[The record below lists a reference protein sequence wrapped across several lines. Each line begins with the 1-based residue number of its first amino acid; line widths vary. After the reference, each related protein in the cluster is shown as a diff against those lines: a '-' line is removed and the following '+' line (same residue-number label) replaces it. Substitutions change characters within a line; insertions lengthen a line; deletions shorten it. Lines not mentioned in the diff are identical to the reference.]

1 MSITEISI
9 KRPSLV
15 IVFFLV
21 LGLLG
26 WFSYTQLSYEL
37 IPKFDAPVITVTTI
51 YPGAAPTE
59 VEQSVSKKIE
69 DALSGLEK
77 VKGMRTTSRENF
89 SVVIIE
95 LAQDANTDLALQD
108 AQRKINAIA
117 SQLPEDADTPI
128 LGKFSSDEFPI
139 MNIGAFADMPATTFY
154 DLAKDRIA
162 PTLSTI
168 DGVAQVTLVGGQ
180 EREIRINV
188 NRERLE
194 GYQLS
199 ILQVVQAVQTANL
212 DFPTGKVK
220 NDNGQ
225 ITVRL
230 AGKLDA
236 VEQLRQV
243 VVSTNPLTNTTVLLR
258 DVAEIWDGPKEATD
272 LSRVDGKNAL
282 GILIQK
288 QSDANAVAVS
298 EEVLATL
305 EKLKTQYANDN
316 LSFSVANNSS
326 DFTITAVDA
335 VFHDLGI
342 AIVLVAVIMLLFLH
356 SFRNAII
363 VMLAIPTSLL
373 STMIL
378 VYAFGFTLNLMTL
391 LAMSLVI
398 GILVDDSIVVLENI
412 YRHLEMRKNPR
423 QAALE
428 GRNEI
433 GFTALAI
440 TLVDVVVFV
449 PIALTGGIIG
459 SIMKQFALVV
469 VFSTLMSLI
478 VSFTLTPMLAS
489 RFSRLADLKGESLGS
504 MIIRSFERGLDRF
517 TDGYMGVLKW
527 SLRRWYI
534 VLPGAFFLF
543 ISSFSLVSGGYIGTA
558 FISSSDRGEFI
569 IKIELPKEATLEATN
584 QTAKEVEAYLFS
596 KPEVTG
602 VFTTVGRTT
611 DAIGASSL
619 SNLAEIQV
627 KIVPIE
633 QRNISTDF
641 YARNI
646 KNELEMELPGVK
658 VTSGLVSFFGGAD
671 QEPVQVIIS
680 STDLPQAKAYADQV
694 LGWLRQT
701 PGAVEPKLSYEE
713 GNPEI
718 RVSVNRERMAELGLD
733 LQQVGATMQTAFS
746 GNDNAKFRDGNS
758 EYDINI
764 RFDEFDRKNIDDVS
778 GITFVNARGQAIK
791 LSQFAGITQT
801 TGPSLLERKDRVPA
815 VVVSSKVLGRQSG
828 DIGADIQA
836 KIAETPPPSGVF
848 IAYDGDL
855 KAQEESF
862 GSLGLALLAALLSV
876 YFIMVALYDS
886 WVSPFVVLFS
896 IPMAVIG
903 AFLAMALAMSTL
915 DIFSI
920 MGLIMLVGLVAKNAI
935 LIVDFANQR
944 KQEGYSLARSLLES
958 GRLRLRPI
966 LMTTIAMVI
975 GMLPIA
981 LAKGAGAEWKN
992 GLAWALIG
1000 GLTSSMLLTL
1010 VVVPCMYMIM
1020 ENIRKFARGQRKKRR
1035 QNNHPGGYQTA
1046 APALRETQA

>member
-1 MSITEISI
+1 MSITELSI

-26 WFSYTQLSYEL
+26 WFSYSNLAYEL
-37 IPKFDAPVITVTTI
+37 IPKFDAPVITATTI
-51 YPGAAPTE
+51 YPGAAPGE

-69 DALSGLEK
+69 DALSGLEN

-89 SVVIIE
+89 SLVIVE

-117 SQLPEDADTPI
+117 AQLPDDAKAPV

-139 MNIGAFADMPATTFY
+139 MNIGANAQMPPTEFY
-154 DLAKDRIA
+154 DLAKNRIV
-162 PTLSTI
+162 PTLSAI
-168 DGVAQVTLVGGQ
+168 DGVAQVSLVGGQ

-194 GYQLS
+194 GYKLS
-199 ILQVVQAVQTANL
+199 ILQVLQAVQTANL

-220 NDNGQ
+220 NNDGQ
-225 ITVRL
+225 ITIRL

-236 VEQLRQV
+236 VDQLRQV
-243 VVSTNPLTNTTVLLR
+243 IVFTNPVTNTTIRLGEI
-258 DVAEIWDGPKEATD
+258 AEVWDGPKEATD
-272 LSRVDGKNAL
+272 LSRVDGKSAL

-288 QSDANAVAVS
+288 QTDANAVAVS
-298 EEVLATL
+298 EEVLATM
-305 EKLKTQYANDN
+305 EKLKSQYKTQD

-326 DFTITAVDA
+326 DFTLTAVDA

-356 SFRNAII
+356 SFRNALI

-378 VYAFGFTLNLMTL
+378 MYAFGFTLNLMTL

-412 YRHLEMRKNPR
+412 YRHLEMGKKNR
-423 QAALE
+423 EAALE

-440 TLVDVVVFV
+440 TLVDVVVFL

-469 VFSTLMSLI
+469 VFSTLMSLV

-489 RFSRLADLKGESLGS
+489 RFSRLEHLNGKTLLGAL
-504 MIIRSFERGLDRF
+504 ILGFERGLDRIS
-517 TDGYMGVLKW
+517 DAYVSLLKW
-527 SLRRWYI
+527 SLRRWYV
-534 VLPGAFFLF
+534 VLGLAGFLF
-543 ISSFSLVSGGYIGTA
+543 VWSFSLISGGFIGTA
-558 FISSSDRGEFI
+558 FISNSDRGEFI

-584 QTAKEVEAYLFS
+584 KASKQVEDFLFS
-596 KPEVTG
+596 KPEVKG

-611 DAIGASSL
+611 DAIGASTL

-627 KIVPIE
+627 KLVPVE
-633 QRNISTDF
+633 QRGISTDF

-671 QEPVQVIIS
+671 QEPVQVIVS
-680 STDLPQAKAYADQV
+680 STDLPKAKAYADEL
-694 LGWLRQT
+694 LGWLRAT

-718 RVSVNRERMAELGLD
+718 LVNVNRERMAELGLD

-746 GNDNAKFRDGNS
+746 GNTDTKFRDGNL

-764 RFDEFDRKNIDDVS
+764 RFDEFDRQNIDDVS
-778 GITFVNARGQAIK
+778 GITFVNPRGERIK
-791 LSQFAGITQT
+791 LNQFASITQT
-801 TGPSLLERKDRVPA
+801 TGPSLLERKDRIPA

-836 KIAETPPPSGVF
+836 KIAENPPPDGIS

-862 GSLGLALLAALLSV
+862 GSLGLALIAALLSV

-896 IPMAVIG
+896 IPMAMIG
-903 AFLAMALAMSTL
+903 ALLAMALAMSTL

-920 MGLIMLVGLVAKNAI
+920 MGIIMLIGLVAKNAI
-935 LIVDFANQR
+935 LLVDFATQR
-944 KQEGYSLARSLLES
+944 KQEGYSLARSILES

-992 GLAWALIG
+992 GLAWALVG

-1010 VVVPCMYMIM
+1010 LVVPCMYMIM
-1020 ENIRKFARGQRKKRR
+1020 ENIRMFATGQRNKRKAKR
-1035 QNNHPGGYQTA
+1035 QDA
-1046 APALRETQA
+1046 ALTLQA